1 VSHVRRTLSI
11 AALISLI
18 AVLLGT
24 GPAPRDANAHYCAKA
39 GEIRFR
45 AADRTRLAGHRF
57 GRGTTAVVFAHE
69 RRGGACDWIQ
79 YARRLARLGYLTIVF
94 DFRGYGA
101 SQPSTKSRFPA
112 DVIAAAKL
120 SRSLGAKRVVLV
132 GASMGGTSV
141 LVAAAN
147 ARPAVD
153 RVVAVS
159 APSFYGDMNGV
170 AAVGKLGMPVLY
182 LAGDEDDGFA
192 DESRT
197 LYAATG
203 SNAKT
208 LEILNSSSHGVRLA
222 LEPGPRSL
230 IERFIASR

>member
-1 VSHVRRTLSI
+1 VGRTLSI
-11 AALISLI
+11 ATLVSVI

-24 GPAPRDANAHYCAKA
+24 GTAPQVANAHYCAKA

-57 GRGTTAVVFAHE
+57 GRGETAVIFAHE
-69 RRGGACDWIQ
+69 RRGGACDWIP
-79 YARRLARLGYLTIVF
+79 YARRLARLGYLTITF

-101 SQPSTKSRFPA
+101 SQRSTKSRFPA

-120 SRSLGAKRVVLV
+120 SRSLGARRVVLV

-141 LVAAAN
+141 LIAAAN

-153 RVVAVS
+153 GVVAVS
-159 APSFYGDMNGV
+159 APSVYGDMNGV
-170 AAVGKLGMPVLY
+170 AAARKLGMPVLY
-182 LAGDEDDGFA
+182 LAGDKDDGFA

-197 LYAATG
+197 LYDAT
-203 SNAKT
+203 SSSAKA
-208 LEILNSSSHGVRLA
+208 LEILDSSRHGVRLA
-222 LEPGPRSL
+222 WEAVPRSL
-230 IERFIASR
+230 IEQFIAAR

>member
-11 AALISLI
+11 VTLVALV
-18 AVLLGT
+18 AGLLGA
-24 GPAPRDANAHYCAKA
+24 GRAPPDAGAHYCAKA

-45 AADRTRLAGHRF
+45 AADRVRLAGHRF
-57 GRGTTAVVFAHE
+57 GRGRTAVIFAHE
-69 RRGGACDWIQ
+69 RIGGACDWIA
-79 YARRLARLGYLTIVF
+79 YARRLARLGYLTITF

-101 SQPSTKSRFPA
+101 SQRSTKSRFPA

-120 SRSLGAKRVVLV
+120 SRSLGAKKVVLV

-153 RVVAVS
+153 GVVAVS

-170 AAVGKLGMPVLY
+170 TAVRKLAMPVLY
-182 LAGDEDDGFA
+182 LAGDQDNGFA
-192 DESRT
+192 DESRA
-197 LYAATG
+197 LYDATG

-208 LEILNSSSHGVRLA
+208 LEILSSSSHGVRLA
-222 LEPGPRSL
+222 AEARPRSL

>member
-1 VSHVRRTLSI
+1 VGRTLSI
-11 AALISLI
+11 ATLVSLI

-24 GPAPRDANAHYCAKA
+24 GTATQVANAHYCAKA

-57 GRGTTAVVFAHE
+57 GRGATAVIFAHE
-69 RRGGACDWIQ
+69 RRGGACDWIP
-79 YARRLARLGYLTIVF
+79 YARRLARLGYLTIAF

-101 SQPSTKSRFPA
+101 SQRSTKSRFPA

-120 SRSLGAKRVVLV
+120 SRSLGARRVVLV

-141 LVAAAN
+141 LIAAAN

-153 RVVAVS
+153 GVVAVS
-159 APSFYGDMNGV
+159 APSVYGDMNGV
-170 AAVGKLGMPVLY
+170 AAARKLGMPVLY
-182 LAGDEDDGFA
+182 LAGDKDDGFA
-192 DESRT
+192 DDSRT

-203 SNAKT
+203 SNAKM
-208 LEILNSSSHGVRLA
+208 LEIVDSSNHGVRLA
-222 LEPGPRSL
+222 SEPGPRSL
-230 IERFIASR
+230 IDRFIASR

>member
-1 VSHVRRTLSI
+1 MVRTLSI
-11 AALISLI
+11 ATLVSLI

-24 GPAPRDANAHYCAKA
+24 GNAPQEANAHYCAKT

-45 AADRTRLAGHRF
+45 AADRIRLAGHRF
-57 GRGTTAVVFAHE
+57 GRGTTAVIFAHE
-69 RRGGACDWIQ
+69 RRGGACDWISS
-79 YARRLARLGYLTIVF
+79 ARRLARLGYLTIAF

-101 SQPSTKSRFPA
+101 SQQSTKSRFPA

-120 SRSLGAKRVVLV
+120 SRSLGAKKVVLV
-132 GASMGGTSV
+132 GASMGGTAA

-153 RVVAVS
+153 GVVAVS

-170 AAVGKLGMPVLY
+170 TAVRKLGMPVLY
-182 LAGDEDDGFA
+182 LAGDKDDGFA
-192 DESRT
+192 EESRT

-203 SNAKT
+203 SNTKT

-222 LEPGPRSL
+222 SEVGPRSL

>member
-1 VSHVRRTLSI
+1 MRRTLSI
-11 AALISLI
+11 ATLVSLI

-24 GPAPRDANAHYCAKA
+24 GTAPQDANAHYCAKA

-69 RRGGACDWIQ
+69 RRGGACDWIP
-79 YARRLARLGYLTIVF
+79 YARRLARLGYLTIAF

-101 SQPSTKSRFPA
+101 SQRSTKSRFPA

-120 SRSLGAKRVVLV
+120 SRSLGAKKVVLV
-132 GASMGGTSV
+132 GASMGGTAV

-153 RVVAVS
+153 GVVAVS
-159 APSFYGDMNGV
+159 APGIYGDMNGV
-170 AAVGKLGMPVLY
+170 AAVPKLVMPVLY
-182 LAGDEDDGFA
+182 LAGDKDEAFA

-203 SNAKT
+203 SAVKT
-208 LEILNSSSHGVRLA
+208 LEIMDSSSHGVRLA
-222 LEPGPRSL
+222 SEPGPRSL
-230 IERFIASR
+230 IERFVASR

>member
-1 VSHVRRTLSI
+1 VSHVGRTLSI
-11 AALISLI
+11 ATLVSVI

-24 GPAPRDANAHYCAKA
+24 GTAPQVANAHYCAKA

-57 GRGTTAVVFAHE
+57 GRGATAVIFAHE
-69 RRGGACDWIQ
+69 RRGGACDWIP
-79 YARRLARLGYLTIVF
+79 YARRLARLGYLTIAF

-101 SQPSTKSRFPA
+101 SQRSTKSRFPA

-120 SRSLGAKRVVLV
+120 SRSLGARRVVLV

-141 LVAAAN
+141 LIAAAN

-153 RVVAVS
+153 GVVAVS
-159 APSFYGDMNGV
+159 APSVYGDMNGV
-170 AAVGKLGMPVLY
+170 AAVRKLGMPVLY
-182 LAGDEDDGFA
+182 LAGDKDDGFA
-192 DESRT
+192 DDSRT

-203 SNAKT
+203 SNAKM
-208 LEILNSSSHGVRLA
+208 LEILDSSSHGVRLA
-222 LEPGPRSL
+222 SEPGPRSL

>member
-1 VSHVRRTLSI
+1 VSHVGRTLSI
-11 AALISLI
+11 ATLVSLI

-24 GPAPRDANAHYCAKA
+24 GTAPQDANAHYCARA

-45 AADRTRLAGHRF
+45 AADRILLAGHRF
-57 GRGTTAVVFAHE
+57 GRGTTGVIFAHE
-69 RRGGACDWIQ
+69 RRGGACDWVP
-79 YARRLARLGYLTIVF
+79 YARRLARLGYLTIAF

-101 SQPSTKSRFPA
+101 SQRSTKSRFPA

-132 GASMGGTSV
+132 GASMGGTAV

-153 RVVAVS
+153 GVVAVS
-159 APSFYGDMNGV
+159 APSFYGDMN
-170 AAVGKLGMPVLY
+170 AVTAVPKLGMPVLY
-182 LAGDEDDGFA
+182 LAGDKDDGFA
-192 DESRT
+192 EESRT

-203 SNAKT
+203 SNVKT

-222 LEPGPRSL
+222 SESGPRAL
-230 IERFIASR
+230 IERFIAAR

>member
-1 VSHVRRTLSI
+1 VSHVVRTLSI
-11 AALISLI
+11 ATLVSLI
-18 AVLLGT
+18 AVLFGT
-24 GPAPRDANAHYCAKA
+24 GTAPRDANAHYCAKA

-57 GRGTTAVVFAHE
+57 GRGTTAVILAHE
-69 RRGGACDWIQ
+69 RRGGACDWIP
-79 YARRLARLGYLTIVF
+79 YARRFARLGYLTIAF

-101 SQPSTKSRFPA
+101 SQRSTKSRFPA
-112 DVIAAAKL
+112 DVIAAATL

-132 GASMGGTSV
+132 GASMGGTAV

-153 RVVAVS
+153 GVVAVS

-170 AAVGKLGMPVLY
+170 TAVRKLGMPVLY
-182 LAGDEDDGFA
+182 LAGDKDDGFA

-222 LEPGPRSL
+222 SEASPRSL

>member
-1 VSHVRRTLSI
+1 LGRTLSI
-11 AALISLI
+11 ATLVSLI
-18 AVLLGT
+18 AVLLGAGT
-24 GPAPRDANAHYCAKA
+24 APQAANAHYCAKA

-57 GRGTTAVVFAHE
+57 GRGATAVILAHE
-69 RRGGACDWIQ
+69 RRGGACDWIP
-79 YARRLARLGYLTIVF
+79 YARRLARLSYLTIAF

-101 SQPSTKSRFPA
+101 SQRSTKSRYPA

-120 SRSLGAKRVVLV
+120 SRSLGAKKVVLV

-153 RVVAVS
+153 GVVAVS
-159 APSFYGDMNGV
+159 APSQYGDMNGV
-170 AAVGKLGMPVLY
+170 TAVRKLGMPVLY
-182 LAGDEDDGFA
+182 LAGDKDDGFA
-192 DESRT
+192 DDART
-197 LYAATG
+197 LYDATA
-203 SNAKT
+203 STAKT
-208 LEILNSSSHGVRLA
+208 LEIVSSSNHGVRLA

-230 IERFIASR
+230 IDRFIASR

>member
-1 VSHVRRTLSI
+1 VSHVGRTLSI
-11 AALISLI
+11 ATLVSLI

-24 GPAPRDANAHYCAKA
+24 GAAPHAANGHYCAKV

-57 GRGTTAVVFAHE
+57 GRGATAVIFAHE
-69 RRGGACDWIQ
+69 RRGGACDWIP
-79 YARRLARLGYLTIVF
+79 YARRLARLGYLTIAF

-101 SQPSTKSRFPA
+101 SQRSTKSRYPA

-120 SRSLGAKRVVLV
+120 SRSLGARRVVLV

-141 LVAAAN
+141 LIAGAN

-153 RVVAVS
+153 GVVAVS
-159 APSFYGDMNGV
+159 APSVYGDMN
-170 AAVGKLGMPVLY
+170 AVTAVPKLGMPVLY
-182 LAGDEDDGFA
+182 LAGDKDDGFA
-192 DESRT
+192 DDSRT

-203 SNAKT
+203 SNAKM
-208 LEILNSSSHGVRLA
+208 LEIVDSSSHGVRLA
-222 LEPGPRSL
+222 SEAGPRSL

>member
-1 VSHVRRTLSI
+1 MRRTLSI
-11 AALISLI
+11 ATLVPLI
-18 AVLLGT
+18 ALLAGT
-24 GPAPRDANAHYCAKA
+24 APAPDADAHYCAKA

-69 RRGGACDWIQ
+69 RRGGACDWIP
-79 YARRLARLGYLTIVF
+79 YARRLARLGYLTIAF

-101 SQPSTKSRFPA
+101 SQRSAKSRFPA
-112 DVIAAAKL
+112 DVIAAARL
-120 SRSLGAKRVVLV
+120 SRSLGAKKVVLV
-132 GASMGGTSV
+132 GASMGGTAA

-153 RVVAVS
+153 GVVAVS

-170 AAVGKLGMPVLY
+170 PAVRKLGMPVLY
-182 LAGDEDDGFA
+182 LVGDKDAAFA

-203 SNAKT
+203 SAVKT
-208 LEILNSSSHGVRLA
+208 LEIMDSSSHGIRLA
-222 LEPGPRSL
+222 SEPGPRSL
-230 IERFIASR
+230 IERFVATR

>member
-1 VSHVRRTLSI
+1 MSQVGRTLSI
-11 AALISLI
+11 ATLVSLI
-18 AVLLGT
+18 AVLLGAGT
-24 GPAPRDANAHYCAKA
+24 APQAANAHYCAKA

-57 GRGTTAVVFAHE
+57 GRGATAVIFAHE
-69 RRGGACDWIQ
+69 RRGGACDWIP
-79 YARRLARLGYLTIVF
+79 YARRLARLGYLTIAF

-101 SQPSTKSRFPA
+101 SQRSTKSRFPA

-120 SRSLGAKRVVLV
+120 SRSLGARRVVLV

-141 LVAAAN
+141 LIAAAN

-153 RVVAVS
+153 GVVAVS
-159 APSFYGDMNGV
+159 APSAYGDMNGV

-182 LAGDEDDGFA
+182 LAGDKDDGFA
-192 DESRT
+192 DDSRT

-203 SNAKT
+203 SNAKM
-208 LEILNSSSHGVRLA
+208 LEIVDSSNHGVRLA
-222 LEPGPRSL
+222 SEPGPRSL
-230 IERFIASR
+230 IDRFIASR

>member
-1 VSHVRRTLSI
+1 VGRTLSI
-11 AALISLI
+11 ATLVSLI

-24 GPAPRDANAHYCAKA
+24 GTAPQAANAHYCAKA

-57 GRGTTAVVFAHE
+57 GRGATAVIFAHE
-69 RRGGACDWIQ
+69 RRGGACDWIP
-79 YARRLARLGYLTIVF
+79 YARRLARLGYLTIAF

-101 SQPSTKSRFPA
+101 SQRSTKSRYPA

-120 SRSLGAKRVVLV
+120 SRSLGAKKVVLV

-141 LVAAAN
+141 LVAAAD

-153 RVVAVS
+153 GVVAVS
-159 APSFYGDMNGV
+159 APGQYSDMNGV
-170 AAVGKLGMPVLY
+170 TAVRKLGMPVLY
-182 LAGDEDDGFA
+182 LAGDKDDGFA
-192 DESRT
+192 DDSRT
-197 LYAATG
+197 LYDATA
-203 SNAKT
+203 STAKT
-208 LEILNSSSHGVRLA
+208 LEIVSSSNHGVRLA

-230 IERFIASR
+230 IDRFIASR

>member
-1 VSHVRRTLSI
+1 MGRMLSI
-11 AALISLI
+11 ATLVSLT

-24 GPAPRDANAHYCAKA
+24 GTAPPDASAHACAKA

-45 AADRTRLAGHRF
+45 AADRVRLAGHRF
-57 GRGTTAVVFAHE
+57 GRGRTAVIFAHE
-69 RRGGACDWIQ
+69 RIGGACDWIV
-79 YARRLARLGYLTIVF
+79 YARRLARRGYLTIVF

-101 SQPSTKSRFPA
+101 SQRSTKSRFPA

-120 SRSLGAKRVVLV
+120 SRSLGARKVVLV

-153 RVVAVS
+153 GVVAVS

-170 AAVGKLGMPVLY
+170 PAVRKLTVPVLY

-203 SNAKT
+203 TNAKT
-208 LEILNSSSHGVRLA
+208 LEIVQSSSHGVRLA
-222 LEPGPRSL
+222 SEPGPRSL

>member
-1 VSHVRRTLSI
+1 LGRTLSI
-11 AALISLI
+11 ATLVSLI

-24 GPAPRDANAHYCAKA
+24 GAAPHAANGHYCAKV

-57 GRGTTAVVFAHE
+57 GRGATAVIFAHE
-69 RRGGACDWIQ
+69 RRGGACDWIP
-79 YARRLARLGYLTIVF
+79 YARRLARLGYLTIAF

-101 SQPSTKSRFPA
+101 SQRSTKSRYPA

-120 SRSLGAKRVVLV
+120 SRSLGAKKVVLV

-141 LVAAAN
+141 LIAGAN
-147 ARPAVD
+147 GRPAVD
-153 RVVAVS
+153 GVVAVS
-159 APSFYGDMNGV
+159 APSVYGDMN
-170 AAVGKLGMPVLY
+170 AVTAVPKLGMPVLY
-182 LAGDEDDGFA
+182 LAGDKDDGFA
-192 DESRT
+192 DDSRT

-203 SNAKT
+203 SNAKM
-208 LEILNSSSHGVRLA
+208 LEIVDSSSHGVRLA

>member
-1 VSHVRRTLSI
+1 VGRTLSI
-11 AALISLI
+11 VTLVSLI

-24 GPAPRDANAHYCAKA
+24 GTGPQDANAHYCAKA

-45 AADRTRLAGHRF
+45 AADRVRLAGHRF

-79 YARRLARLGYLTIVF
+79 YARRLARRGYLTIVF

-101 SQPSTKSRFPA
+101 SQRSTKSRFPA
-112 DVIAAAKL
+112 DVIAGAKL
-120 SRSLGAKRVVLV
+120 SRSLGAKKVVLV

-141 LVAAAN
+141 LVAAAS
-147 ARPAVD
+147 ARPTVD
-153 RVVAVS
+153 GVVAVS

-170 AAVGKLGMPVLY
+170 PAVRKLGVPVLY
-182 LAGDEDDGFA
+182 LAGNEDDGFA

-197 LYAATG
+197 LYEATG

-208 LEILNSSSHGVRLA
+208 LEIVNSSRHGVRLA
-222 LEPGPRSL
+222 SEPGPRSL